1 MRDGEGAEREAW
13 KPWDWR
19 QAGEDEADQRARPGR
34 SKSAKKSREVGQLR
48 SKDDTWAAL
57 NPPGQGGRG

>member
-1 MRDGEGAEREAW
+1 MERE
-13 KPWDWR
+13 
-19 QAGEDEADQRARPGR
+19 QRGRPGSLGTGGR
-34 SKSAKKSREVGQLR
+34 LGRMRQIRELGPEGVSAKKSREVGQLR